1 MDNNEKFLIQRK
13 TRLRYQWLRFKTG
26 LYGILTAWLKAAVA
40 GLYILL
46 VILFWNFKEKF
57 IYINDVDIFGAA
69 NKITIEL
76 VFPFIFIGLF
86 VVLIVFLGTP
96 FGAKE
101 INEGLLRTGL
111 INHAGETPL
120 LIKKS
125 FDKTTKE
132 TILEFESN
140 GIPLCDWENNKES
153 IEAILNVNVIEL
165 MQGKKRKRIIL
176 KTVSGDI
183 QIPWAIIWKDAY
195 LSHKDFEIVLGKSL
209 LEDIKVDLN
218 KIPHILIGGSTGS
231 GKSFLLKHLLLQ
243 CIKKG
248 AEVHIAD
255 FKGGVDFC
263 RIWRE
268 KCIFIMEKN
277 ELLEDLD
284 CLINELEKRKKI
296 LSDTSYSNIGELNKI
311 QYDSD
316 KLKRI
321 IFACDEVAELLDKTG
336 LSKEDKD
343 LISKIENKL
352 AIIARQGRAFGIHLI
367 LATQRPDANILPGQ
381 IRNNIDFRVCGRA
394 DTVLSQIILDNTKA
408 ADEIPKHTQ
417 GRFITHDGKV
427 FQGYMYDESTI

>member
-1 MDNNEKFLIQRK
+1 MDNNQKFLIQRK

-111 INHAGETPL
+111 INHVGETPL

-165 MQGKKRKRIIL
+165 MQGKKR
-176 KTVSGDI
+176 
-183 QIPWAIIWKDAY
+183 
-195 LSHKDFEIVLGKSL
+195 
-209 LEDIKVDLN
+209 
-218 KIPHILIGGSTGS
+218 
-231 GKSFLLKHLLLQ
+231 
-243 CIKKG
+243 
-248 AEVHIAD
+248 
-255 FKGGVDFC
+255 
-263 RIWRE
+263 
-268 KCIFIMEKN
+268 
-277 ELLEDLD
+277 
-284 CLINELEKRKKI
+284 
-296 LSDTSYSNIGELNKI
+296 
-311 QYDSD
+311 
-316 KLKRI
+316 
-321 IFACDEVAELLDKTG
+321 
-336 LSKEDKD
+336 
-343 LISKIENKL
+343 
-352 AIIARQGRAFGIHLI
+352 
-367 LATQRPDANILPGQ
+367 
-381 IRNNIDFRVCGRA
+381 
-394 DTVLSQIILDNTKA
+394 
-408 ADEIPKHTQ
+408 
-417 GRFITHDGKV
+417 
-427 FQGYMYDESTI
+427 